1 MNLLEQNNPIEVS
14 EYFEKRAALIKSIEA
29 NEMTF
34 SFSSFSKFM
43 DSPRHFLE
51 YKLQKKKP
59 TAAMLKGEIG
69 HCLVFEPDEF
79 ENRFEVKNIHE
90 PSTDLS
96 KDFCDFI
103 ISGMDCFE
111 AFKAAGYKQGVPEK
125 IQEKYQDYINLI
137 LGVGDKKTITEKMY
151 KQLEVV
157 EKAVNF
163 NDASKYVLNR
173 ITETEKEV
181 EWEMEGLKWNGRI
194 DGKGD
199 RIKCDLKIVA
209 DADPRKMKYK
219 IRDMKYDIQ
228 GALYNIAIDP
238 MDDYFIIAADYNGH
252 VSVIQITKEALN
264 SARERIEES
273 ILKLKQCIFLNKW
286 DCSYDYFGEQSGIYV
301 F

>member
-1 MNLLEQNNPIEVS
+1 MSEVVTTPIEVS
-14 EYFEKRAALIKSIEA
+14 EYFEKRSTLIKSIEA

-51 YKLQKKKP
+51 YKLEERKP

-90 PSTDLS
+90 PSTELS
-96 KDFCDFI
+96 TDFCNFI
-103 ISGMDCFE
+103 ISGMDCFA
-111 AFKAAGYKQGVPEK
+111 AFEAAGYKRGNAEETQA
-125 IQEKYQDYINLI
+125 KYQDYINMM
-137 LGVGDKKTITEKMY
+137 LGLGDKRIITEKSL
-151 KQLEVV
+151 KQCEVI
-157 EKAVNF
+157 KNSVNF

-173 ITETEKEV
+173 ITETEKGV

-219 IRDMKYDIQ
+219 IRDMKYDVQ
-228 GALYNIAIDP
+228 AALYNIAIDP
-238 MDDYFIIAADYNGH
+238 TDDYFIIAADYNGH

-264 SARERIEES
+264 AARERIEES
-273 ILKLKQCIFLNKW
+273 MLKLKQCIFLNKW